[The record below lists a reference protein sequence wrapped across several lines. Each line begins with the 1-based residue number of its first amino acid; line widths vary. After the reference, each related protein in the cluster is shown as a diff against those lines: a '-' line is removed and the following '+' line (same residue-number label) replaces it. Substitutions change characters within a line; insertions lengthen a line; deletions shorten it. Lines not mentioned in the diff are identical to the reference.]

1 MGLSRDVNLIFH
13 GSKIP
18 MSLVFKEAS
27 LLLPSWLFGL
37 IVFCKVNLGVLARR
51 GWGDKHQPKE
61 RNPLSTSHYFLT
73 VAKGVP
79 RKCLETDNMA
89 VGRSGSCCQL
99 PSQLVVLPR
108 PSQSQT
114 LSLKIPLSFSR
125 TKGLAQ
131 PRNSGNICWVNH
143 TKLGHNL
150 TRFKGA

>member
-1 MGLSRDVNLIFH
+1 MGLSWYVNLIFH

-51 GWGDKHQPKE
+51 GWGNKHQP
-61 RNPLSTSHYFLT
+61 TSHYFLT

-99 PSQLVVLPR
+99 PSQLVVPPR

-131 PRNSGNICWVNH
+131 PRSSGNICWVNH